1 MWTTICSDMAR
12 VDSQLLMENMKVFI
26 VVKSQLVPCVV
37 CALTK
42 THKMRYQLL
51 KCSSET
57 CKEAAPYEE
66 CLWKGKVLTAKDYD
80 REMATQVL
88 KPARIRNG
96 MARRF
101 GLTEKETPTLRQMQW
116 FVSSYS
122 KTNLHRNG
130 YHDEILR
137 QIEQLMYCPSVLDMK
152 PFLFG
157 WKRDAH
163 SRPDVGNGSDENPF
177 LVGLTTKRLL
187 LNAARDP
194 DSFVFHMDATFKLN
208 QVGYPVI
215 VCGISDKCG
224 SFDLDFASVSGGRHL
239 VITFVMADAE
249 AAQQNAVVRVIGA
262 DSDFVYLMCFYH
274 VMTKVHERLK
284 SVPDRLSEQVMAD
297 IYDLHF
303 ATTSAVYDEQVKQVL
318 TKWSGDEH
326 LVGFQDYFERTWV
339 PSAFWRWQC
348 FHTASGFATT
358 NNPVEQFNRL
368 TKRDYTLRTKHKI
381 GPLVQLLADCC
392 QHQSVIPKPI
402 KEARVKDFRRRDL
415 LLDRTPG
422 RSSIEFLLVSPNP
435 NEMGTN
441 YARMETEGQ
450 PDGGWCVDGASMTCE
465 CKYYFN
471 FAICIFLLFALQVK
485 RYTGLDRKRT
495 LVNRTVVRKRR
506 RTQQA
511 SSNGLSSRVPAGR
524 PQTNGHA
531 LSL

>member
-1 MWTTICSDMAR
+1 
-12 VDSQLLMENMKVFI
+12 
-26 VVKSQLVPCVV
+26 
-37 CALTK
+37 
-42 THKMRYQLL
+42 
-51 KCSSET
+51 
-57 CKEAAPYEE
+57 
-66 CLWKGKVLTAKDYD
+66 
-80 REMATQVL
+80 
-88 KPARIRNG
+88 
-96 MARRF
+96 
-101 GLTEKETPTLRQMQW
+101 
-116 FVSSYS
+116 
-122 KTNLHRNG
+122 
-130 YHDEILR
+130 
-137 QIEQLMYCPSVLDMK
+137 
-152 PFLFG
+152 
-157 WKRDAH
+157 
-163 SRPDVGNGSDENPF
+163 
-177 LVGLTTKRLL
+177 
-187 LNAARDP
+187 
-194 DSFVFHMDATFKLN
+194 
-208 QVGYPVI
+208 
-215 VCGISDKCG
+215 
-224 SFDLDFASVSGGRHL
+224 
-239 VITFVMADAE
+239 MADAE

-402 KEARVKDFRRRDL
+402 EEARVKDFRRRDL

-435 NEMGTN
+435 NEVRVLSRGCSRVYLPELGRSRETAPVSAQMGTN

-450 PDGGWCVDGASMTCE
+450 PDGGW
-465 CKYYFN
+465 
-471 FAICIFLLFALQVK
+471 
-485 RYTGLDRKRT
+485 YTGLDRKRT

-531 LSL
+531 LSLRQTFFKV